1 MDSSFPKLPDRP
13 HKRGRTEDVFRFV
26 GHQTDTFPR
35 YHVVHSE
42 KAGKTVRMI
51 SPFLVSKTLSDTI
64 GAGYKASR
72 MANGDLLL
80 ELRDQM
86 QHQKLSNLKSFGD
99 VPVTVTPH
107 RTMNTSRGV
116 VSDDDLMGL
125 TEAELVEGWSDQ
137 NVLNVKRISMRRDG
151 KEIQTKHLIL
161 TFGSS
166 ILPETIEAGYIKLK
180 VRPYI
185 PNPLRCFKCQR
196 FGHSSQ
202 NCRGRSTC
210 AKCSATEHPS
220 ESCENAAHC
229 VNCDGDHA
237 AYSRSC
243 PSWKREKEIVAI
255 KVKENISFKEARRR
269 ISYLPNGSF
278 ADVARQ
284 GAASQ
289 RLPAAVQRTRSE
301 LAVTPTSPSAA
312 AASAASPSLKK
323 DPPAS
328 EQVGPKALPPEAK
341 PLRRTSN
348 ASQEV
353 MDTSS
358 SEAARKAP
366 KERRDSVDR
375 SKKGKIPITGPRK
388 NSVT

>member
-1 MDSSFPKLPDRP
+1 
-13 HKRGRTEDVFRFV
+13 
-26 GHQTDTFPR
+26 
-35 YHVVHSE
+35 
-42 KAGKTVRMI
+42 MI

-64 GAGYKASR
+64 GVGYKASR

-80 ELRDQM
+80 ELRDEI
-86 QHQKLSNLKSFGD
+86 QHQKLSNLTSFGD

-125 TEAELVEGWSDQ
+125 TETELVEGWSDQ

-210 AKCSATEHPS
+210 AKCSSTEHQS
-220 ESCENAAHC
+220 ESCENTAHC

-243 PSWKREKEIVAI
+243 PSWKREKKIVAI

-301 LAVTPTSPSAA
+301 LAVTPTAPSAA

-328 EQVGPKALPPEAK
+328 GQVGPKALPSEAK
-341 PLRRTSN
+341 PLRRTSI
-348 ASQEV
+348 ASQEA

-358 SEAARKAP
+358 SEAARNAP

-375 SKKGKIPITGPRK
+375 SKRGKTPITGPGKR
-388 NSVT
+388 SVT